1 MKKVL
6 DKKLVH
12 RFVDLIDE
20 TSDSQTDQLTF
31 SFSSETP
38 VQRGH
43 YSEILGHDIENV
55 DLSRLRNSAP
65 FLFNHD
71 MNKPIGRVKNAW
83 IENRKGRATI
93 QWGSSDL
100 AQQLRRD
107 VETGVLRNISVGYTI
122 EKTEEDEDGN
132 MRAMIWQPHE
142 LSLVSIPADT
152 NVGVDRS
159 LPTDKPLNEKIMPL
173 ESLSPDHLYAQK
185 EDEFVRES
193 KKFSIVRSIQGL
205 VNGRLSGREL
215 EIQQELSRNN
225 GRSSQGIFIPSE
237 SWNTRDYVKG
247 TATAGGNLVGTTHL
261 PDNFVDVLRAKS
273 VVTELGATILPGLVG
288 DTSIPTRTAGSTAYF
303 VAESGS
309 VTESTGTF
317 GTISMS
323 PKVMGAY
330 SKFSH
335 LMKLQATPEI
345 EGLIRDDFIS
355 TLATKLD
362 QVALNGGG
370 SNEPDGILQTTG
382 IGSVAI
388 GTNGGAITLD
398 KVLDLKQT
406 VAVDNADVASCAFVT
421 NTAVEN
427 ALSKLKDGNSAYHL
441 SPYAGAI
448 GSQQIA
454 NRSFMVSNNVPS
466 NLTKGSSSGVCS
478 ALIYGNFSD
487 LLIGLFSDAE
497 ILVDPYTLSQTGVT
511 SVRIL
516 QAIDVKVRH
525 AESFGAI
532 QDITT

>member
-1 MKKVL
+1 
-6 DKKLVH
+6 
-12 RFVDLIDE
+12 
-20 TSDSQTDQLTF
+20 
-31 SFSSETP
+31 
-38 VQRGH
+38 
-43 YSEILGHDIENV
+43 
-55 DLSRLRNSAP
+55 
-65 FLFNHD
+65 
-71 MNKPIGRVKNAW
+71 
-83 IENRKGRATI
+83 
-93 QWGSSDL
+93 
-100 AQQLRRD
+100 
-107 VETGVLRNISVGYTI
+107 
-122 EKTEEDEDGN
+122 
-132 MRAMIWQPHE
+132 
-142 LSLVSIPADT
+142 
-152 NVGVDRS
+152 
-159 LPTDKPLNEKIMPL
+159 
-173 ESLSPDHLYAQK
+173 
-185 EDEFVRES
+185 
-193 KKFSIVRSIQGL
+193 
-205 VNGRLSGREL
+205 
-215 EIQQELSRNN
+215 
-225 GRSSQGIFIPSE
+225 
-237 SWNTRDYVKG
+237 
-247 TATAGGNLVGTTHL
+247 
-261 PDNFVDVLRAKS
+261 
-273 VVTELGATILPGLVG
+273 
-288 DTSIPTRTAGSTAYF
+288 
-303 VAESGS
+303 
-309 VTESTGTF
+309 
-317 GTISMS
+317 
-323 PKVMGAY
+323 
-330 SKFSH
+330 
-335 LMKLQATPEI
+335 MKLQATPEI

-362 QVALNGGG
+362 SVALNGGG

-478 ALIYGNFSD
+478 AMIYGNFSD

>member
-1 MKKVL
+1 MTRTPEKTL
-6 DKKLVH
+6 EH
-12 RFVDLIDE
+12 RFIDLIDE
-20 TSDSQTDQLTF
+20 TADGQTEELTF

-38 VQRGH
+38 INRNGFNEV
-43 YSEILGHDIENV
+43 LDHDVNSV
-55 DLSRLRNSAP
+55 DLSRLKNSAP

-71 MNKPIGRVKNAW
+71 INKPIGRVRNAW

-100 AQQLRRD
+100 AQQVRRD

-122 EKTEEDEDGN
+122 EKTKEDEEGN
-132 MRAMIWQPHE
+132 MRAVLWQPHE
-142 LSLVSIPADT
+142 LSLVTIPADT
-152 NVGVDRS
+152 SIGIDRS
-159 LPTDKPLNEKIMPL
+159 KPTDKPLNERAMPL
-173 ESLSPDHLYAQK
+173 ESHSPDYLYEQK
-185 EDEFVRES
+185 EDEYIKES
-193 KKFSIVRSIQGL
+193 RNFSIVKAVQGL
-205 VNGRLSGREL
+205 MNGRLSGREL
-215 EIQQELSRNN
+215 EIQQELSRKN
-225 GRSSQGIFIPSE
+225 GRSSMGVFVPSE
-237 SWNTRDYVKG
+237 SWKTRDYVKG
-247 TATAGGNLVGTTHL
+247 TATAGGNLVGTQHL
-261 PDNFVDVLRAKS
+261 PENFVDVLRAKS
-273 VVTELGATILPGLVG
+273 VTSELGATILPGLIG
-288 DTSIPTRTAGSTAYF
+288 DVSIPTRTAGATAYF

-309 VTESTGTF
+309 ITESTGTF
-317 GTISMS
+317 GTITMS
-323 PKVMGAY
+323 PKTMAAF

-478 ALIYGNFSD
+478 AMIYGNFSD
-487 LLIGLFSDAE
+487 LLIGLFGESE
-497 ILVDPYTLSQTGVT
+497 ILVDPYSAMQTGVT
-511 SVRIL
+511 AVRII

-525 AESFGAI
+525 AESFGSI